1 MNTGEHSKDAQEDR
15 DMVDYLLGNMSE
27 EAEARFEARYFAD
40 DDLFERF
47 LIVKEELIDDYVQG
61 RLSESEQGQFER
73 RFLNSPQRREQVDF
87 ARALKQ
93 KLSDPKASVQAA
105 AASGR
110 EPWFSSWF
118 PRALMWG
125 RATAVA
131 LLLIIGLVWFVREN
145 RRLRAELSAIRAEQS
160 AQSERERELQRQ
172 LAQLRAAVPSN
183 IATPSPTP
191 VSAPSP
197 LTSPVPI
204 ETFPAIVLTPG
215 LRTAQD
221 LPKATLAHR
230 LPLRLLL
237 DDKPEHRS
245 YSVVLR
251 SADNREIER
260 RSGLRAQYNRKDESY
275 YIAVGF
281 SAASLN
287 EGEYSVTLF
296 GDGSGGRQKE
306 IEKYRFVAVKQ

>member
-1 MNTGEHSKDAQEDR
+1 MNTGEHSKDVQGDR

-27 EAEARFEARYFAD
+27 EAEAQFEESYFAD

-61 RLSESEQGQFER
+61 RLSGSERGQFER
-73 RFLNSPQRREQVDF
+73 RFLNSPQRREQVAF

-93 KLSDPKASVQAA
+93 KFSDPNIEASDRAA

-110 EPWFSSWF
+110 QPWFSFRF
-118 PRALMWG
+118 PRPLMWAM
-125 RATAVA
+125 ATVVLA
-131 LLLIIGLVWFVREN
+131 IMGLGWFAYEN

-172 LAQLRAAVPSN
+172 LAQLRASAPAN
-183 IATPSPTP
+183 IAAPSP

-197 LTSPVPI
+197 RTSPVPI
-204 ETFPAIVLTPG
+204 ETFPAIVLAPG
-215 LRTAQD
+215 LRSAQD
-221 LPKATLAHR
+221 LPKATLAPSARR
-230 LPLRLLL
+230 LLVHLLL
-237 DDKPEHRS
+237 DDEPEHRS

-260 RSGLRAQYNRKDESY
+260 RSGLRAEYKDDSY
-275 YIAVGF
+275 SIAAGF
-281 SAASLN
+281 SAALLD
-287 EGEYSVTLF
+287 EGQYSVTLF
-296 GDGSGGRQKE
+296 GHDNRGKRKE
-306 IEKYRFVAVKQ
+306 IGKYHFVTVKQ